1 MAIQNWQEKLKD
13 ALLLS
18 DEDAQSVLKGDF
30 KTVLSRNMEGAL
42 RTLSVYGAFLAAVM
56 IFLLL
61 FSVFGGMFKLIL
73 MMLFLGVIA
82 AIGAA
87 IGKEAALQATK
98 EPGIFYFAGFLLGM
112 VVMSMFSDITS
123 EGSGASQFLLFLV
136 LGGAVGGCIAMKP
149 KFQEKNWAVSQVV
162 LAALVLVCAFTMTQS
177 AFIRMTIDGNMEY
190 IRQYSEQK
198 RREQAQAMR
207 EGFSSGAAAPQACT
221 TEEECKRMNMKK
233 NDYYAQ
239 HEAEAMATCENAVAK
254 EITSRF
260 EWTVSPQ
267 DYKFTNY
274 QVDVL
279 NDMIT
284 LSGDRA
290 QLIDANGNKTQISYR
305 CRYNTRRKTTDV
317 VMNK

>member
-1 MAIQNWQEKLKD
+1 MQNWQEKLKD

-18 DEDAQSVLKGDF
+18 DEDVASVLKGDF
-30 KTVLSRNMEGAL
+30 KTLMSQNKEGAL
-42 RTLSVYGAFLAAVM
+42 RTLSLYGACLAGVM

-73 MMLFLGVIA
+73 MMLFFGVFVAVA
-82 AIGAA
+82 AI
-87 IGKEAALQATK
+87 IGKDAVLRATK
-98 EPGIFYFAGFLLGM
+98 EPGIFYFVGFLLAA
-112 VVMSMFSDITS
+112 VVMSMFSDITA
-123 EGSGASQFLLFLV
+123 EGSGASQFLLFLI
-136 LGGAVGGCIAMKP
+136 LGGAVGGSIALKP
-149 KFQEKNWAVSQVV
+149 KFQEKNWSVSQVV
-162 LAALVLVCAFTMTQS
+162 LAALMIVSALTMTQS

-190 IRQYSEQK
+190 IRQYSEHQ
-198 RREQAQAMR
+198 RRKQAETMR
-207 EGFSSGAAAPQACT
+207 QGFSSGAAAPQACT

-233 NDYYAQ
+233 NDFYAK

-279 NDMIT
+279 NDLIT
-284 LSGDRA
+284 LNGDKA
-290 QLIDANGNKTQISYR
+290 QLIDASGNKTPISYR
-305 CRYNTRRKTTDV
+305 CRYNTRTKTTE
-317 VMNK
+317 VMLNK